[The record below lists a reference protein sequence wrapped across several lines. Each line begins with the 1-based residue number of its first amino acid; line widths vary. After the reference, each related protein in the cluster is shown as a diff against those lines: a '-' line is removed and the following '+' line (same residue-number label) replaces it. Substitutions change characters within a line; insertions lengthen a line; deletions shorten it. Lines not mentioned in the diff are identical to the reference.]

1 MYKKDKIIHFVGIGG
16 IGMSGIAEVLFNL
29 GYKVQGSDIRKS
41 SVTSR
46 LESLGIKVFI
56 GHNEINI
63 KDAHIVIVSSAI
75 NEKNPEVKAA
85 INKGIP
91 VIKRAEMLSELMRM
105 KYGIAIAGTHG
116 KTTTTSMVGTILNK
130 AGFDPTIVIGGK
142 LDSLGSN
149 AKLGKGEFLVAEAD
163 ESDGSFLL
171 LNPTIAVVTN
181 IDPEHL
187 DYYTGGIEQIKKTFV
202 HFLNKVPFYGLAV
215 LCLDHENIQDI
226 IPEIKKRFLTYGFVS
241 QANVRA
247 GNISFKNT
255 ESKFTVYIQNEE
267 MGEIKINMPG
277 IHNIYNAL
285 AAITVAWELDIPFET
300 IKSSLDNFAGVNRR
314 FYIKGEVGNNIVVD
328 DYAHHPTEIK
338 ATLEAAKKGF
348 NKRIVVIF
356 QPHRYSRTKELMD
369 QFATAFYNADKLII
383 TDIYAASEEPIE
395 GINSKVLFEKF
406 KEYGHR
412 DIHYIQNFEDIA
424 EYVSNIVDNDLI
436 ITVGAGDIW
445 KAGEM
450 ILEKLRANESREK

>member
-1 MYKKDKIIHFVGIGG
+1 MYKKDKVIHFVGIGG
-16 IGMSGIAEVLFNL
+16 IGMSGIAEVLYNL

-41 SVTSR
+41 SVTTR
-46 LESLGIKVFI
+46 LESFGIKIFI

-116 KTTTTSMVGTILNK
+116 KTTTTSMIGTILNK

-149 AKLGKGEFLVAEAD
+149 AKLGKGQFLVAEAD

-187 DYYTGGIEQIKKTFV
+187 DYYTGGIEQIKETFV
-202 HFLNKVPFYGLAV
+202 DFLNKVPFYGLDI
-215 LCLDHENIQDI
+215 LCLDQENIQEI
-226 IPEIKKRFLTYGFVS
+226 IPEIKKRFLTYGLVS

-247 GNISFKNT
+247 GNISYKNT

-267 MGEIKINMPG
+267 KGEIKINMPG
-277 IHNIYNAL
+277 IHNVYNAL
-285 AAITVAWELDIPFET
+285 AAITVAWELDIDFET
-300 IKSSLDNFAGVNRR
+300 IKNALDNFAGVNRR
-314 FYIKGEVGNNIVVD
+314 FYIKGTVGNNIVVD

-348 NKRIVVIF
+348 DKSIVVIF
-356 QPHRYSRTKELMD
+356 QPHRYSRTKELME

-395 GINSKVLFEKF
+395 GINAKTLLDKF

-424 EYVSNIVDNDLI
+424 EYVSNVVDNNLI

-445 KAGEM
+445 KTGEM
-450 ILEKLRANESREK
+450 ILEKLKANENCEK

>member
-1 MYKKDKIIHFVGIGG
+1 MYKKDKVIHFVGIGG
-16 IGMSGIAEVLFNL
+16 IGMSGIAEVLYNL

-41 SVTSR
+41 SVTGR
-46 LESLGIKVFI
+46 LESFGIKVFL

-85 INKGIP
+85 ISRGIP

-116 KTTTTSMVGTILNK
+116 KTTTTSMIGTILNK

-149 AKLGKGEFLVAEAD
+149 AKLGKGDFLVAEAD

-187 DYYTGGIEQIKKTFV
+187 DYYKGGIEEIKKTFV
-202 HFLNKVPFYGLAV
+202 SFLNKVPFYGV
-215 LCLDHENIQDI
+215 DILCLDHENIQEI
-226 IPEIKKRFLTYGFVS
+226 IPDIKKRFLTYGLVS

-247 GNISFKNT
+247 DNIEFKNL
-255 ESKFTVYIQNEE
+255 ESKFTVYIQNEKQ
-267 MGEIKINMPG
+267 GDITINMPG
-277 IHNIYNAL
+277 IHNVYNAL
-285 AAITVAWELDIPFET
+285 ASITVAWELDIPFET
-300 IKSSLDNFAGVNRR
+300 IKNSLDNFTGVNRR
-314 FYIKGEVGNNIVVD
+314 FYIKGEVGNNIIID

-338 ATLEAAKKGF
+338 ATLQAAKNGF
-348 NKRIVVIF
+348 NKKIIVIF

-383 TDIYAASEEPIE
+383 TDIYSASEEPIE
-395 GINSKVLFEKF
+395 GINSKVLFDKL

-424 EYVSNIVDNDLI
+424 EYVSNIAENALI
-436 ITVGAGDIW
+436 ITAGAGDIW
-445 KAGEM
+445 KVGEM
-450 ILEKLRANESREK
+450 ILEKMK